1 VLFEIIVEIA
11 VVVQSL
17 LLIDFMIAQDNVW
30 CCLQKLRLDANA
42 VGSMQSSLT
51 ESITRRLQNYPYSGA
66 GLYDLYSGGST
77 EPLGESGE
85 AVPSTFS
92 IAAKLGLKLPNLAP
106 DIAELDV
113 PSAVAVA
120 AIHPAVA
127 GIEAGVMPAA
137 PPEPKKKIYAKEAW
151 PGKKPTHSFLV

>member
-1 VLFEIIVEIA
+1 
-11 VVVQSL
+11 
-17 LLIDFMIAQDNVW
+17 M
-30 CCLQKLRLDANA
+30 QKLRLDANA
-42 VGSMQSSLT
+42 LGNMQSSLT
-51 ESITRRLQNYPYSGA
+51 ESITRRLQNYPYSAA
-66 GLYDLYSGGST
+66 GLYDMYSGAGT
-77 EPLGESGE
+77 EPVGETGE

-106 DIAELDV
+106 DIAELGV

-127 GIEAGVMPAA
+127 GMEAGVMPTV

-151 PGKKPTHSFLV
+151 PGKKPTHSLLV

>member
-1 VLFEIIVEIA
+1 
-11 VVVQSL
+11 
-17 LLIDFMIAQDNVW
+17 
-30 CCLQKLRLDANA
+30 
-42 VGSMQSSLT
+42 MQSSLT
-51 ESITRRLQNYPYSGA
+51 ESITRRLQSYPYSGG
-66 GLYDLYSGGST
+66 GLYDVYSGAST
-77 EPLGESGE
+77 EPVGESGE

-113 PSAVAVA
+113 PAAIAVAP
-120 AIHPAVA
+120 IHPSA
-127 GIEAGVMPAA
+127 GVEAGVMPAA